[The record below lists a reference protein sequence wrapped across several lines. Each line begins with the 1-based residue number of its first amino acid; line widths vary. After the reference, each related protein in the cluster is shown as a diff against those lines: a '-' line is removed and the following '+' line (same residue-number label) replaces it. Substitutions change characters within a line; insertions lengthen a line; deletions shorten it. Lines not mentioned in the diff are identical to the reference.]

1 LDTYALY
8 NHENNTELSL
18 RVGLNS
24 GPVIAGVIGTSR
36 FLYDIWGDTVN
47 VASRM
52 ESYGIPGKTQVT
64 EKTFDLLRDFFELEA
79 REPIEIKG
87 KGLMS
92 TFLLLDEK
100 TSSGARD
107 GE

>member
-1 LDTYALY
+1 
-8 NHENNTELSL
+8 
-18 RVGLNS
+18 
-24 GPVIAGVIGTSR
+24 
-36 FLYDIWGDTVN
+36 
-47 VASRM
+47 M

-87 KGLMS
+87 KGLMN
-92 TFLLLDEK
+92 TFILLDEK